1 MRVKEGKP
9 CGLSLGNIQCRTRS
23 GEGSVP
29 RGCHE
34 RDGQG
39 SKAVPGRER
48 KQKIKVEHFPE
59 LVKCTNPQVQNSCDP
74 PPPRTNAQRRV
85 SGPADNWRN
94 VPKGPESRGQAV
106 VPRTAPHEWTD
117 GHPHT
122 NRRPGTTQM
131 ASVCVCGGEKSPP
144 LPPSAVR
151 TPFTVGPKKTFP
163 RSERCSEGDPRGP
176 PCRSQI

>member
-74 PPPRTNAQRRV
+74 PPRPGQMHNDASQDPQTTGGTFQRGQRAEGRQ
-85 SGPADNWRN
+85 S
-94 VPKGPESRGQAV
+94 SRGQLPTNGRTDIPTPTGGQG
-106 VPRTAPHEWTD
+106 PRRWHL
-117 GHPHT
+117 
-122 NRRPGTTQM
+122 
-131 ASVCVCGGEKSPP
+131 CVCGGGEEPP
-144 LPPSAVR
+144 A
-151 TPFTVGPKKTFP
+151 TPL
-163 RSERCSEGDPRGP
+163 RSENTLHSGAKEDVSEKREVL
-176 PCRSQI
+176 